1 MLIVVVMEA
10 YPVGEVVIVLV
21 YPKGE
26 VVLDVV
32 VGLVME
38 LGVRIT

>member
-1 MLIVVVMEA
+1 VLIVVVMEA